1 MSFLTLKIGFSS
13 LKLSLTSQQK
23 LKALFERD
31 FDPDLISQY
40 EFADIKLRF
49 EQMLVNI
56 GDLLFSFND
65 MECLALHNSAKGLQS
80 VSRMFQEMLRLEFS
94 NIVSTGAP
102 MAQSTPGRRGLNHT
116 MQQIFPG
123 GAINNATYI
132 AGSAPRNSTFY
143 ASGQVAA
150 GGNSTFV
157 TSRRSRSRTMP
168 EIIVDTSS
176 TG

>member
-1 MSFLTLKIGFSS
+1 M
-13 LKLSLTSQQK
+13 
-23 LKALFERD
+23 KALFERD

-94 NIVSTGAP
+94 TGAP
-102 MAQSTPGRRGLNHT
+102 MAQSTPGRRGLNQT

-132 AGSAPRNSTFY
+132 AGSAPRNSTFN

-168 EIIVDTSS
+168 DIIVDTSS